1 MSGYR
6 VLAPASTSNLGP
18 GFDTL
23 GVAVDLS
30 LEVLVEESPASGF
43 GVVVSGEGSDIL
55 PADGRNVV
63 LRTAREIAGNAVDT
77 ARWTINSQIPVSRGL
92 GSSGAANAAGYAA
105 GYLLRDGRMPPRH
118 EIFLHVAR
126 SENHPDNAAAT
137 VFGGF
142 RIAGRESSGNW
153 ASTPGLLGTDTMQL
167 LIVIPE
173 IPVSTQ
179 QARSILPVD
188 YSRGDTVRNL
198 QSLGTLLS
206 GLARGDWEAV
216 RRGCTDRLHE
226 PYRLP
231 LVPGLADA
239 LTTLR
244 NHPAV
249 GGAYLSGAGPI
260 LVAFLPEPDAIDNLP
275 QAAVDA
281 LEQQGTQA
289 RAVVSSVQQV
299 GLQSETLP

>member
-1 MSGYR
+1 MTGYR
-6 VLAPASTSNLGP
+6 VVAPASTSNLGP

-23 GVAVDLS
+23 GLAVDLS
-30 LEVLVEESPASGF
+30 LEVQIEVAPQSGF

-55 PADGRNVV
+55 PANGRNVV
-63 LRTAREIAGNAVDT
+63 LRTAREIAGSAVDN
-77 ARWTINSQIPVSRGL
+77 ARWTIHSDIPVSRGL

-118 EIFLHVAR
+118 EIFSHVAR

-142 RIAGRESSGNW
+142 RMAGRDKTGAW
-153 ASTPGLLGTDTMQL
+153 TSTPGLLAAESLQL
-167 LIVIPE
+167 LVVVPQ

-179 QARSILPVD
+179 QARAILPVD
-188 YSRGDTVRNL
+188 YSRRDAVRNL
-198 QSLGTLLS
+198 QALATLLS
-206 GLARGDWEAV
+206 GLARGDWDAV

-231 LVPGLADA
+231 LVPGLAEA
-239 LTTLR
+239 LATLR

-249 GGAYLSGAGPI
+249 GGAYLSGAGPT
-260 LVAFLPEPDAIDNLP
+260 LLAFLPEPDSANDLP
-275 QAAVDA
+275 LAAVDA
-281 LEQQGTQA
+281 LAAEGTQA
-289 RAVVSSVQQV
+289 TTLLTAVQSL
-299 GLQSETLP
+299 GLQSEAVQ